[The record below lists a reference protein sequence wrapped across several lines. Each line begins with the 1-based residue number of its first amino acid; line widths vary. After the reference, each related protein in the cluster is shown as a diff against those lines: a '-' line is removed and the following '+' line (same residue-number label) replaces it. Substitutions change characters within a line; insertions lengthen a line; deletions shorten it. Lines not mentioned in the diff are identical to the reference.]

1 VLETLENTALA
12 AWVRESTDPSR
23 PGCWSSSF
31 GRMLMYN
38 DTLLL
43 FLGL

>member
-1 VLETLENTALA
+1 VAMVSVVMWLFIIF
-12 AWVRESTDPSR
+12 
-23 PGCWSSSF
+23 F

-43 FLGL
+43 FLGI